1 VQQWSYEKK
10 ETAMNDKAYCCDC
23 DEEIVLTPIKR
34 VSAWRDKS
42 GPLCGECYRDL
53 IADGIIVEDE

>member
-1 VQQWSYEKK
+1 
-10 ETAMNDKAYCCDC
+10 MNDKAYCCDC

-34 VSAWRDKS
+34 VSAWGDKS

-53 IADGIIVEDE
+53 IADEIIVEDE